1 MPGTSAWAIL
11 FKNMKNI
18 LIISDS
24 VGMGNIATSAMMP
37 ILAYMGFS
45 TSSLP
50 TCLVSNN
57 FGYGKYAILDTTGYL
72 REAFPIWE
80 KLGFGFDA
88 IATGFIPSEEQA
100 ELISQFC
107 AAQAAK
113 GASIFVDPVMG
124 DCGEFYDGLD
134 TDMVLR
140 SMRKMLS
147 VADLC
152 YPNYTEACL
161 LTGIPYKEEGVSEK
175 EIFEIVDLLRGM
187 GAKSV
192 VITSAKVDGRNAV
205 AGHKA
210 ATGEKFLL
218 NYEELPLFFS
228 GTGDVFSAVLIGYLM
243 NGKSLKHSTQKAM
256 DGVYNFILLNKD
268 AKDPYKGLPVEK
280 YLNVL

>member
-1 MPGTSAWAIL
+1 
-11 FKNMKNI
+11 MKNI

-24 VGMGNIATSAMMP
+24 VGMGNIATSAMTP

-57 FGYGKYAILDTTGYL
+57 FGYGKYAILDTTDYL
-72 REAFPIWE
+72 RESFPVWE
-80 KLGFGFDA
+80 KLGFGFEA

-107 AAQAAK
+107 AAQASK
-113 GASIFVDPVMG
+113 GASIFIDPVMG
-124 DCGEFYDGLD
+124 DCGKFYDGLD

-140 SMRKMLS
+140 SMRKMLG

-161 LTGIPYKEEGVSEK
+161 LTDTPYKEEGVSEK
-175 EIFEIVDLLRGM
+175 EAFEIVDAIRKM

-192 VITSAKVDGRNAV
+192 LITSAKVDG
-205 AGHKA
+205 KA
-210 ATGEKFLL
+210 AVIGYKADTGEKFLL

-228 GTGDVFSAVLIGYLM
+228 GTGDVFSAILVGYLLS
-243 NGKSLKHSTQKAM
+243 GKSLEQSTQKAM
-256 DGVYNFILLNKD
+256 DGVYNFMLLNKD
-268 AKDPYKGLPVEK
+268 SEDPLKGLLVEK
-280 YLNVL
+280 YFDIL

>member
-1 MPGTSAWAIL
+1 
-11 FKNMKNI
+11 MKNI

-72 REAFPIWE
+72 RESFQIWE
-80 KLGFGFDA
+80 KLGFSFEA
-88 IATGFIPSEEQA
+88 VATGFIPSEEQA

-113 GASIFVDPVMG
+113 GTSIFVDPVMG

-161 LTGIPYKEEGVSEK
+161 LTDIPYKEEGVSKK
-175 EIFEIVDLLRGM
+175 EIFEIVDGLRGM

-192 VITSAKVDGRNAV
+192 LITSAKVDGKAAV
-205 AGHKA
+205 VGYKA
-210 ATGEKFLL
+210 ATGERFLL

-228 GTGDVFSAVLIGYLM
+228 GTGDAFSAVLIGYLM
-243 NGKSLKHSTQKAM
+243 SGETLKQSTRKAM
-256 DGVYNFILLNKD
+256 DGVYNFMLLNKD
-268 AKDPYKGLPVEK
+268 VEDPYKGLPVEK
-280 YLNVL
+280 YLSIL